1 MTISQTYAV
10 IYVKHMLIVFWWWQ
24 IFLASNTI
32 RIAHFVLHSM
42 IIIRSGQ
49 DKTLLITAL
58 MIIISPYL
66 HYRHF
71 LPRTHFTLGANPPH
85 PANPHRKALA
95 SETLASELHLYNWHS
110 SFKSQNLCKFQLIIK
125 SWGWVSYYF
134 VLLSISV
141 ALSHFDFFE
150 IE

>member
-1 MTISQTYAV
+1 
-10 IYVKHMLIVFWWWQ
+10 MLIVFWWWQ

-58 MIIISPYL
+58 MIIIYH

-71 LPRTHFTLGANPPH
+71 LPHTHFIPATTLTGKLWHQKHWLQNYSFTEFVQVSID
-85 PANPHRKALA
+85 NQELRLSFILLCLA
-95 SETLASELHLYNWHS
+95 FHQRG
-110 SFKSQNLCKFQLIIK
+110 FKSFWLLWNWIGDQKFELIPLDKRIIQLPQET
-125 SWGWVSYYF
+125 WF
-134 VLLSISV
+134 RT
-141 ALSHFDFFE
+141 
-150 IE
+150 